1 MMSGISV
8 LSTRRERAMSGG
20 DATSLLARLPDRL
33 SHVVHDWAIRDPHRA
48 ALRCGLMGLSYGA
61 LWSATCE
68 ATLHLQRLGIR
79 AGDRVALVAENGL
92 QVVPLILALSELDA
106 WAVPVNARMSSREV
120 ESIRTFSDCRRT
132 LYCAGDSEVA
142 AAHGMERGLDEGF
155 SLLGRVLVSELNERA
170 APAELFRDK
179 ARQTAIL
186 VFTSGST
193 GEPKGVMLSHQAL
206 LYMGANMAELR
217 KVTSD
222 DAFYNSSP
230 VSHAIGLGTV
240 LMTAF
245 WAGAVVELVARFTP
259 EHFIG
264 ALREERVSS
273 VTAVPT
279 LFARIL
285 DYAEANRLSLRSRR
299 LRLIATAGAPLD
311 LALKARIEDAFGIG
325 MGNSYGMTECNP
337 IARSASAV
345 ETNEVGALQPG
356 IEIRLVREDGS
367 DAAADE
373 SGELW
378 ARGPTRML
386 GYYRNETATSA
397 VLRDGG
403 WLATGDLAR
412 MDERGCLFIVG
423 RTKDLIIRSGFNV
436 YPAEVEGVLAL
447 FPGVAQ
453 AAVVGR
459 TVADNEEVIAF
470 VQPVPGHALDV
481 DKLSQWAK
489 ARLAPYKRPA
499 EIIVKNELPIGPTGK
514 IFKIRLKQLA
524 AGEAE

>member
-1 MMSGISV
+1 MSGTSV
-8 LSTRRERAMSGG
+8 LSSRRERAMSGG
-20 DATSLLARLPDRL
+20 SAACLLARLPDRL
-33 SHVVHDWAIRDPHRA
+33 SHVVHDWAIRDPYRA
-48 ALRCGLMGLSYGA
+48 ALRCGSQGLSYGG
-61 LWSATCE
+61 LWSS
-68 ATLHLQRLGIR
+68 TLDAISNLRRLGIR

-120 ESIRTFSDCRRT
+120 ESIRTFSDCRRV
-132 LYCAGDSEVA
+132 LYCAGDSQA
-142 AAHGMERGLDEGF
+142 ASGHGVEDRLDTEF
-155 SLLGRVLVSELNERA
+155 SLMGRVLVGELNETA
-170 APAELFRDK
+170 APEQVYPDK
-179 ARQTAIL
+179 ARQTAVL

-230 VSHAIGLGTV
+230 ISHAIGLGTI

-245 WAGAVVELVARFTP
+245 WAGARVELVPRFTP
-259 EHFIG
+259 RHFIE
-264 ALREERVSS
+264 ALREERISS
-273 VTAVPT
+273 ITAVPT

-285 DYAEANRLSLRSRR
+285 DYAEANGHSLRSRR
-299 LRLIATAGAPLD
+299 LRLIAAAGAPLD
-311 LALKARIEDAFGIG
+311 LTLKARIEDAFGIG

-337 IARSASAV
+337 IARSASSV
-345 ETNEVGALQPG
+345 ESNEVGELQPG
-356 IEIRLVREDGS
+356 MEIRLVRENGS
-367 DAAADE
+367 DAAADD

-386 GYYRNETATSA
+386 GYYRNEAATSA
-397 VLRDGG
+397 ALSEGG
-403 WLATGDLAR
+403 WLATGDIAR
-412 MDERGCLFIVG
+412 MDEQGRLYIVG

-436 YPAEVEGVLAL
+436 YPAEVEAVLAL

-459 TVADNEEVIAF
+459 NVADNEEVVAF
-470 VQPVPGHALDV
+470 VQPAPGQELDV
-481 DKLSQWAK
+481 AALSRWANE
-489 ARLAPYKRPA
+489 RLAPYKRPA
-499 EIIVKNELPIGPTGK
+499 EIIVKPELPIGPTGK

>member
-8 LSTRRERAMSGG
+8 LSSRRERAMSGG

-33 SHVVHDWAIRDPHRA
+33 SHVVHDWAVRDPYRA
-48 ALRCGLMGLSYGA
+48 ALRSGLVGLSYGA
-61 LWSATCE
+61 LWDATRD
-68 ATLHLQRLGIR
+68 AISHLQRLGIR

-106 WAVPVNARMSSREV
+106 WAVPVNARMTSREV
-120 ESIRTFSDCRRT
+120 ESIRAFSDCRRT
-132 LYCAGDSEVA
+132 LYCAGDSEA
-142 AAHGMERGLDEGF
+142 ASAHGMQLGLDEEF

-170 APAELFRDK
+170 APAAIYPDK
-179 ARQTAIL
+179 ARQTAVL

-245 WAGAVVELVARFTP
+245 WAGAVVELVAKFTP
-259 EHFIG
+259 EHFVS
-264 ALREERVSS
+264 ALQEERVSA

-311 LALKARIEDAFGIG
+311 LTLKARIEQAFGIG
-325 MGNSYGMTECNP
+325 LGNSYGMTECNP
-337 IARSASAV
+337 IARSAAAV
-345 ETNEVGALQPG
+345 QTNEVGELQPG
-356 IEIRLVREDGS
+356 VEIRLVPDDGGN
-367 DAAADE
+367 AATSE

-378 ARGPTRML
+378 ARSPSQML
-386 GYYRNETATSA
+386 GYYRNEAATSA
-397 VLRDGG
+397 ALREGG
-403 WLATGDLAR
+403 WLATGDIAR
-412 MDERGCLFIVG
+412 MDELGRLYIVG

-436 YPAEVEGVLAL
+436 YPAEVEAVLAL
-447 FPGVAQ
+447 FPGVTQ

-459 TVADNEEVIAF
+459 TVPDNEEVVAF
-470 VQPVPGHALDV
+470 VQPMPGHGLEVVA
-481 DKLSQWAK
+481 LSQWAK
-489 ARLAPYKRPA
+489 DRLAPYKRPA
-499 EIIVKNELPIGPTGK
+499 EIIVKSELPIGPTGK

-524 AGEAE
+524 AGKGE